1 MARERYSKRRSV
13 AEEFDTSLMYDDIE
27 KIRELEEEEEKDQN
41 GKLGSAGAMALI
53 AGGGLLA
60 LGLLSGMGIAL
71 GDLGQFMQV
80 ALTIIGFGSLG
91 YGFFKTLS
99 LAFRQK
105 ELNFPALNVYR
116 KTRPVSSSAKSTT
129 SEDNTRSKPSQE
141 RRQERRT
148 DRTREQQ
155 TENPYERARQRGSYR
170 KEQRT
175 YRRSETGRKALRR
188 SRTNRVFS
196 GVAGGIAEYAGISPA
211 LVRFAFI
218 ASFFMPFLVAMPV
231 FVYLLLSIVIPNNY
245 DDIAAGK
252 TNGDSKPNA
261 DDDARFRSI

>member
-1 MARERYSKRRSV
+1 MARERYSRRRSV

-41 GKLGSAGAMALI
+41 AKLGSAGAMALI
-53 AGGGLLA
+53 AGGGVLS
-60 LGLLSGMGIAL
+60 LGILSGMGIAL

-80 ALTIIGFGSLG
+80 ALMIIGFGSLG

-116 KTRPVSSSAKSTT
+116 KTRPVTGSAKNTSSSNHTQSRPT
-129 SEDNTRSKPSQE
+129 QE
-141 RRQERRT
+141 RERTQQNRSRQS
-148 DRTREQQ
+148 
-155 TENPYERARQRGSYR
+155 ENPYERARQRGTTR
-170 KEQRT
+170 QDRQQART
-175 YRRSETGRKALRR
+175 YRRSATGRKALRR

-245 DDIAAGK
+245 DDFKAGK
-252 TNGDSKPNA
+252 TDGDTKPGG

>member
-1 MARERYSKRRSV
+1 MARERYSRRRSV

-27 KIRELEEEEEKDQN
+27 RIREMEQEEEKDQN
-41 GKLGSAGAMALI
+41 AKLGSAGMMALI

-60 LGLLSGMGIAL
+60 IGLLSGMGFAG
-71 GDLGQFMQV
+71 GDLMDFMQV
-80 ALTIIGFGSLG
+80 ALTIVGFGSLG

-116 KTRPVSSSAKSTT
+116 KTRPVNSSPKTKT
-129 SEDNTRSKPSQE
+129 NTNTRTQRPQE
-141 RRQERRT
+141 RRE
-148 DRTREQQ
+148 TRSQQ
-155 TENPYERARQRGSYR
+155 AENPYEKARQRGTYR
-170 KEQRT
+170 REQQRT
-175 YRRSETGRKALRR
+175 YRRDTTGRKALRR

-245 DDIAAGK
+245 DDFTAKGGA
-252 TNGDSKPNA
+252 NAKPGA

>member
-1 MARERYSKRRSV
+1 MARERYSRRRSV

-41 GKLGSAGAMALI
+41 AKLGSAGAMALI
-53 AGGGLLA
+53 AGGGLLS

-116 KTRPVSSSAKSTT
+116 KTRPVGSSAKNT
-129 SEDNTRSKPSQE
+129 SSGANTRTKPSQE
-141 RRQERRT
+141 SREESRNK
-148 DRTREQQ
+148 RTRQQ
-155 TENPYERARQRGSYR
+155 TENPYERARQRGTYR
-170 KEQRT
+170 REQRT
-175 YRRSETGRKALRR
+175 YRRAETGRKALRR

-245 DDIAAGK
+245 DDFAAGK
-252 TNGDSKPNA
+252 TKGDSKPNT

>member
-1 MARERYSKRRSV
+1 MARERYSRRRSV

-41 GKLGSAGAMALI
+41 AKLGSAGAMALI
-53 AGGGLLA
+53 AGGGLLS
-60 LGLLSGMGIAL
+60 LGLLSGMGVAL

-116 KTRPVSSSAKSTT
+116 KTRPVTGSAKSTSST
-129 SEDNTRSKPSQE
+129 NNTRSRPTQE
-141 RRQERRT
+141 RTQESRSR
-148 DRTREQQ
+148 Q

-170 KEQRT
+170 QEQART
-175 YRRSETGRKALRR
+175 YRRNTTAAGGRKALRR

-245 DDIAAGK
+245 DDFKAGK
-252 TNGDSKPNA
+252 TGGNAKPGA

>member
-1 MARERYSKRRSV
+1 MARERYSRRRSV

-27 KIRELEEEEEKDQN
+27 RIREMEEEEEKDQN
-41 GKLGSAGAMALI
+41 AKLGSAGMMALI

-60 LGLLSGMGIAL
+60 IGLLAGTGFSG
-71 GDLGQFMQV
+71 GDLMDFMQV
-80 ALTIIGFGSLG
+80 ALTIVGFGSLG

-116 KTRPVSSSAKSTT
+116 KTRPVSSSAKTKT
-129 SEDNTRSKPSQE
+129 NPNTRTQE
-141 RRQERRT
+141 RSE
-148 DRTREQQ
+148 TRSQQ
-155 TENPYERARQRGSYR
+155 AENPYERARQRGTYR
-170 KEQRT
+170 REQQQRT
-175 YRRSETGRKALRR
+175 YRRDTTSRKALRR

-245 DDIAAGK
+245 DDFAAKGGS
-252 TNGDSKPNA
+252 NAKPGA